1 MTSDLDLLR
10 IDRAPLPPSNPAGS
24 WPRMGRWV
32 VLGLVFLGAWLF
44 RRPLLQ
50 QLDAWTLPQVS
61 LAVAHVP
68 DPASQ
73 LKISG
78 VAANGYVV
86 ARTRAA
92 LSAEEPGVI
101 VEMLVSEGSRVKQGD
116 LLARLD
122 AREREASLRAVAAS
136 LVVAQAGVAEA
147 EARVI
152 GTAGTIAARQA
163 ELAAGVAGVQSAGA
177 QLLLAEQNLAR
188 VQELEQ
194 QGAETRARLDQATA
208 EQVRFS
214 ADYEAAQANQ
224 RSQDAALSLAQ
235 AQRGI
240 ATAALA
246 RAQALVLQREA
257 ERDRA
262 VVSLEKRFVRAPFDG
277 IVVLKDAEVG
287 EVVSPNAFG
296 SSSRGAVVTLVD
308 FATLEVQVELS
319 ETRLSAVEIG
329 APATLLLDAFPAEP
343 LAARVDRIWP
353 TANRQK
359 ATIEVRLE
367 ILSDDERL
375 RPDMGVRVVFGAQ
388 AESVSKPEQGVWL
401 PAAVLV
407 RFAGQ
412 EGAFFFESGI
422 LVFRPLEVAERR
434 GQSFR
439 VKTGLAPGEQAV
451 LDPGPDLAD
460 GDRVLVR

>member
-308 FATLEVQVELS
+308 FATSLPVW
-319 ETRLSAVEIG
+319 T
-329 APATLLLDAFPAEP
+329 AFGP
-343 LAARVDRIWP
+343 
-353 TANRQK
+353 
-359 ATIEVRLE
+359 
-367 ILSDDERL
+367 
-375 RPDMGVRVVFGAQ
+375 RPIVKKRP
-388 AESVSKPEQGVWL
+388 SKCVSKSSPMMS
-401 PAAVLV
+401 ACA
-407 RFAGQ
+407 RT
-412 EGAFFFESGI
+412 GACAWSSVPRRNPYQNPSRESGYPPQFWCAS
-422 LVFRPLEVAERR
+422 LAKRARSFLSRAFLFFGRLKWPSVGDKVFA
-434 GQSFR
+434 
-439 VKTGLAPGEQAV
+439 
-451 LDPGPDLAD
+451 
-460 GDRVLVR
+460 